1 MAVTKKLT
9 EYGLEPFDK
18 DWGTGVSAMGEDF
31 SPFDRIN
38 KLRKDYFSI
47 PASIDAKRALIRT
60 DVMKHNV
67 NKPYNIRCAEAFR
80 EVLKT
85 VPLYING
92 NLILGNIGAPQKAAP
107 IYPEFSYDWVI
118 DELENAPFNQRPGVN
133 TTFSSDR
140 LEYTKETEEALK
152 SIHSFWHGNTVHD
165 LAVSMMTEDQLKG
178 DATYGKALF
187 FPGNYLNSGIGH
199 CCPRYQVL
207 FELGWKGLRE
217 KVEKKLAELDLTT
230 PDGIKKET
238 FYKGQLITLE
248 AISIFINRYA
258 AEARELAAKESDEM
272 RKAELLHNAEVCE
285 WIAEN
290 PPRTFFEAI
299 QLMWFA
305 ICAVQIEGNGHS
317 ITYGRFDQLLYPY
330 YQHDMAAGEY
340 QWSGETTK
348 EFIQELIEC
357 FYIKVCELNKV
368 RDAGSTQAFGGVG
381 IGGASLTLGGVTP
394 DGEDATNELSFMGV
408 DAIVHTRMNFPLLT
422 TRHHANE
429 PEEWWIKCTKSVKTG
444 IGYPSFFNDEVI
456 IPGMCNR
463 GIPIEDARD
472 YHALGCVEPDVGG
485 REYGWH
491 DMCFFNMNKVLT
503 WAINDG
509 RCIDCSKEC
518 PRYSKCAGAGNRIG
532 LATGSLA
539 DFKTFDEVLEAYD
552 KQMEYW
558 VENLVGFC
566 NCLDIAHQTKKP
578 LPFLS
583 TMIDDC
589 IDRGTDVTAG
599 GALYNFIGPQ
609 GLATG
614 NVADGLAAIKQLIF
628 EEKKVTGAEMLQALK
643 DNWEGHEPLYALV
656 NSSKVHHYGNDD
668 PYADELARFGALSFC
683 KHLEKRPTA
692 HGGIFQPGLYP
703 VTGNVPAGMCH
714 GASPD
719 GRKAGEPEAEGVSA
733 VHTHQ
738 ACHDVSGP
746 TALVKSVSSLD
757 HLIASNGTLLNM
769 KFTPSTMAG
778 DIGDKNFINLI
789 KVYFERKGFHN
800 QINVVSK
807 EVLEDAVA
815 HPENYSGLLVR
826 VAGYSAFFTELD
838 AALQRDII
846 ERASH
851 EF

>member
-18 DWGTGVSAMGEDF
+18 DWGTGVSAMGVDF

-47 PASIDAKRALIRT
+47 PASIDAKRTLIWT

-107 IYPEFSYDWVI
+107 IYPESSYDWVI

-152 SIHSFWHGNTVHD
+152 SI
-165 LAVSMMTEDQLKG
+165 
-178 DATYGKALF
+178 
-187 FPGNYLNSGIGH
+187 
-199 CCPRYQVL
+199 
-207 FELGWKGLRE
+207 
-217 KVEKKLAELDLTT
+217 
-230 PDGIKKET
+230 
-238 FYKGQLITLE
+238 
-248 AISIFINRYA
+248 
-258 AEARELAAKESDEM
+258 
-272 RKAELLHNAEVCE
+272 
-285 WIAEN
+285 
-290 PPRTFFEAI
+290 
-299 QLMWFA
+299 
-305 ICAVQIEGNGHS
+305 HS

-518 PRYSKCAGAGNRIG
+518 PRYSKCAGAGGRIG

-589 IDRGTDVTAG
+589 IDKGTDVTAG
-599 GALYNFIGPQ
+599 GARYNFIGPQ

-614 NVADGLAAIKQLIF
+614 NVADGLSAIKQLIF
-628 EEKKVTGAEMLQALK
+628 DEKKVTGAEMLQALK

-778 DIGDKNFINLI
+778 DIGDENFINLM

-838 AALQRDII
+838 SALQRDII

>member
-47 PASIDAKRALIRT
+47 PASIDAKRALIWT

-152 SIHSFWHGNTVHD
+152 SI
-165 LAVSMMTEDQLKG
+165 
-178 DATYGKALF
+178 
-187 FPGNYLNSGIGH
+187 
-199 CCPRYQVL
+199 
-207 FELGWKGLRE
+207 
-217 KVEKKLAELDLTT
+217 
-230 PDGIKKET
+230 
-238 FYKGQLITLE
+238 
-248 AISIFINRYA
+248 
-258 AEARELAAKESDEM
+258 
-272 RKAELLHNAEVCE
+272 
-285 WIAEN
+285 
-290 PPRTFFEAI
+290 
-299 QLMWFA
+299 
-305 ICAVQIEGNGHS
+305 HS

-518 PRYSKCAGAGNRIG
+518 PRYSKCAGAGGRIG

-539 DFKTFDEVLEAYD
+539 DFQTFDEVLEAYD

-589 IDRGTDVTAG
+589 IDKGTDVTAG
-599 GALYNFIGPQ
+599 GARYNFIGPQ

-614 NVADGLAAIKQLIF
+614 NVADGLSAIKQLIF
-628 EEKKVTGAEMLQALK
+628 DEKKVTGAEMLQALK

-778 DIGDKNFINLI
+778 DIGDENFINLM

>member
-47 PASIDAKRALIRT
+47 PASIDAKRALIWT

-85 VPLYING
+85 VSLYING

-381 IGGASLTLGGVTP
+381 IG
-394 DGEDATNELSFMGV
+394 
-408 DAIVHTRMNFPLLT
+408 
-422 TRHHANE
+422 
-429 PEEWWIKCTKSVKTG
+429 
-444 IGYPSFFNDEVI
+444 YPSFFNDEVI

-599 GALYNFIGPQ
+599 GARYNFIGPQ

-643 DNWEGHEPLYALV
+643 DNWEG
-656 NSSKVHHYGNDD
+656 
-668 PYADELARFGALSFC
+668 R
-683 KHLEKRPTA
+683 
-692 HGGIFQPGLYP
+692 
-703 VTGNVPAGMCH
+703 
-714 GASPD
+714 
-719 GRKAGEPEAEGVSA
+719 
-733 VHTHQ
+733 
-738 ACHDVSGP
+738 
-746 TALVKSVSSLD
+746 
-757 HLIASNGTLLNM
+757 
-769 KFTPSTMAG
+769 
-778 DIGDKNFINLI
+778 
-789 KVYFERKGFHN
+789 
-800 QINVVSK
+800 
-807 EVLEDAVA
+807 
-815 HPENYSGLLVR
+815 
-826 VAGYSAFFTELD
+826 
-838 AALQRDII
+838 
-846 ERASH
+846 
-851 EF
+851 

>member
-47 PASIDAKRALIRT
+47 PASIDAKRALIWT

-152 SIHSFWHGNTVHD
+152 SI
-165 LAVSMMTEDQLKG
+165 
-178 DATYGKALF
+178 
-187 FPGNYLNSGIGH
+187 
-199 CCPRYQVL
+199 
-207 FELGWKGLRE
+207 
-217 KVEKKLAELDLTT
+217 
-230 PDGIKKET
+230 
-238 FYKGQLITLE
+238 
-248 AISIFINRYA
+248 
-258 AEARELAAKESDEM
+258 
-272 RKAELLHNAEVCE
+272 
-285 WIAEN
+285 
-290 PPRTFFEAI
+290 
-299 QLMWFA
+299 
-305 ICAVQIEGNGHS
+305 HS

-518 PRYSKCAGAGNRIG
+518 PRYSKCAGAGGRIG

-589 IDRGTDVTAG
+589 IDKGTDVTAG
-599 GALYNFIGPQ
+599 GARYNFIGPQ

-614 NVADGLAAIKQLIF
+614 NVADGLSAIKQLIF
-628 EEKKVTGAEMLQALK
+628 DEKKVTGAEMLQALK

-738 ACHDVSGP
+738 ACHDVSAP

-778 DIGDKNFINLI
+778 DIGDENFINLM